1 MKLLIAGG
9 TGFIGQH
16 AIKHLQKNHEITVLT
31 RNIKKATALLPK
43 IKAISWQDN
52 TLKSMMG
59 TMDVVINLV
68 GESIGE
74 KRWSQSVK
82 ETILT
87 SRTRTTAMLCAL
99 ITELPKQDRPRL
111 LNASAIGV
119 YGLQPDITSQNNH
132 IYEESSALPNPPS
145 DFLSEVGQAWEK
157 PLMEACELDVATMRF
172 GVVLHPSGGM
182 LKKVSLPFKLGFG
195 GRIGSGKQ
203 PFSWIALD
211 DVVAL
216 ITYLLDNPEQ
226 TGIFNFVAPEVITQQ
241 VFAQTFAAFLNR
253 PCFMPMPAFV
263 VKLLFGQMGNELLLQ
278 GQNVRSER
286 LKDFPFKYPSL
297 AKALSHREER

>member
-16 AIKHLQKNHEITVLT
+16 AIHHLQKNHQITVLT
-31 RNIKKATALLPK
+31 RDVKKAKALLPK
-43 IKAISWQDN
+43 INAISWQDN
-52 TLKSMMG
+52 TLKSVMG
-59 TMDVVINLV
+59 NMDAVINLV
-68 GESIGE
+68 GENIGE

-82 ETILT
+82 ETILN
-87 SRTRTTAMLCAL
+87 SRSHTTAMLCSL
-99 ITELPKQDRPRL
+99 IIELTKHDRPRL

-132 IYEESSALPNPPS
+132 TYEENSALPNPPS

-157 PLMEACELDVATMRF
+157 PLMEASELDVVIMRF
-172 GVVLHPSGGM
+172 GVVLHSSGGM

-195 GRIGSGKQ
+195 GRIGSGEQ

-216 ITYLLDNPEQ
+216 IANLLDNPEQ
-226 TGIFNFVAPEVITQQ
+226 TGVFNFVAPEVVTQQ
-241 VFAQTFAAFLNR
+241 VFARTFAAFLNR
-253 PCFMPMPAFV
+253 PCFIPMPAFI

-278 GQNVRSER
+278 GQSVRTER

-297 AKALSHREER
+297 EKALSHRQ